1 MADVKVGDP
10 RPDGYLAFHEW
21 ANIQHK
27 GGLRQQQCSTCGL
40 WFFPQE
46 QHSHGGAPR
55 VRPSAHAW

>member
-1 MADVKVGDP
+1 MADVKQIEVGDP

-21 ANIQHK
+21 AEVQHK

-46 QHSHGGAPR
+46 QHSHGGGG
-55 VRPSAHAW
+55 